1 MQIRNASILSERLLI
16 LGGEANHPIEIINLN
31 GNIEQQSVC
40 VGESFDIT
48 GATGGL
54 LSNKDVFVCAGYQCY
69 SLSSTGTLVP
79 TLSTDSLV
87 RNVDSLVLDDTLL
100 IVGGEIEPDEFK

>member
-1 MQIRNASILSERLLI
+1 M
-16 LGGEANHPIEIINLN
+16 N
-31 GNIEQQSVC
+31 GNIEHQSVC
-40 VGESFDIT
+40 EGQGFELA
-48 GATGGL
+48 GASGGL

-87 RNVDSLVLDDTLL
+87 KNADSLVSDDTLL
-100 IVGGEIEPDEFK
+100 IVGGEIEPDDFKYIFRLLQLQNHHLMTFIEKAIGN